1 MAGGK
6 QQHRFLRKQNHLSRK
21 AISKTQTILLVTGLS
36 GAGKS
41 TVLKT
46 LEDMGWE
53 AVDNFPIRLL
63 DPLLEIPAG
72 DGRSGPSIPLAL
84 GFDSRTRGFK
94 VEQLIKQMKALQK
107 NPDLNIMTMFLDCA
121 GTEIERRYAETRR
134 RHPLAQDRPAIDGI
148 ALERMMM
155 EPLRRWAETVVDTSK
170 LSVHE
175 LQNEIRERFST
186 EASARSIVTVTS
198 FGFSRGVPHNAD
210 LVFDLRFLRN
220 PHWDNELRPM
230 TGLDPEVSAYVEA
243 DPEYAEAIAK
253 IKDLLAFLL
262 PLYDEQGKAYV
273 NIAFGCTGG
282 RHRSVH
288 VAEEFG
294 KWLRDEGFA
303 PTVTHRNLT
312 SRPIDALEGPANGAT
327 KPKEKGRKTKRGSER
342 T

>member
-1 MAGGK
+1 M
-6 QQHRFLRKQNHLSRK
+6 NRK
-21 AISKTQTILLVTGLS
+21 ATPSVQTILLVTGLS

-41 TVLKT
+41 TVLNT
-46 LEDMGWE
+46 LEDLGWE
-53 AVDNFPIRLL
+53 AVDNFPIRLAG
-63 DPLLEIPAG
+63 PLLDIPAG
-72 DGRSGPSIPLAL
+72 GGRSGPSIPLAL
-84 GFDSRTRGFK
+84 CFDSRTRGFK
-94 VEQLIKQMKALQK
+94 VEQLMKQIKTLQQ
-107 NPDLNIMTMFLDCA
+107 NPELNIMTMFLDCA

-148 ALERMMM
+148 SLERMMM
-155 EPLRRWAETVVDTSK
+155 EPLRRWAETVIDTSK
-170 LSVHE
+170 LSANE
-175 LQNEIRERFST
+175 LQGQIREMFGT
-186 EASARSIVTVTS
+186 ETSAHSIVTVTS
-198 FGFSRGVPHNAD
+198 FGYSRGVPHNAD

-220 PHWDNELRPM
+220 PHWDDALRPL
-230 TGLDPEVSAYVEA
+230 TGLDAEVSAYVEA
-243 DPEYAEAIAK
+243 DPEYPQAIAK

-312 SRPIDALEGPANGAT
+312 SRPIDALEGPANGAK
-327 KPKEKGRKTKRGSER
+327 KPKKKGRKTKRGSER

>member
-1 MAGGK
+1 
-6 QQHRFLRKQNHLSRK
+6 LTRK
-21 AISKTQTILLVTGLS
+21 ATSKRQTILLVTGLS

-53 AVDNFPIRLL
+53 AVDNFPIRLAG
-63 DPLLEIPAG
+63 PLLDIPG
-72 DGRSGPSIPLAL
+72 GGGRSGPSIPLAL

-94 VEQLIKQMKALQK
+94 VEQLIKQIKSLQT
-107 NPDLNIMTMFLDCA
+107 NPDLNIMTLFLDCA

-134 RHPLAQDRPAIDGI
+134 RHPMAQDRPAIDGI
-148 ALERMMM
+148 SLERMMM
-155 EPLRRWAETVVDTSK
+155 EPLRRWAETVIDTSK
-170 LSVHE
+170 LSAHE
-175 LQNEIRERFST
+175 LQTEIRERFSS
-186 EASARSIVTVTS
+186 EATPHSTVTITS
-198 FGFSRGVPHNAD
+198 FGYSRGVPHNAD

-220 PHWDNELRPM
+220 PHWDNDLRPM
-230 TGLDPEVSAYVEA
+230 TGLDAQVSAYVED
-243 DPEYAEAIAK
+243 DPEYPQAMAK
-253 IKDLLAFLL
+253 IRDLLSFLL

-288 VAEEFG
+288 VAEAFG
-294 KWLRDEGFA
+294 KWLREDGFS

-312 SRPIDALEGPANGAT
+312 SRPIDALEGPANGAA
-327 KPKEKGRKTKRGSER
+327 KPKEKGKKKKRGSER